1 MALYDDNAE
10 VGPAGNYQ
18 AWQHDSSIQQ
28 RGICHNY
35 QIHNRQPIYPQ
46 RFARIPGVSEVV
58 SQNIYN
64 ELVSNNQ
71 IDANN
76 YAIYSPEIQTNVTSN
91 PSSYP
96 NIIALSGVIRLE
108 ILNQIGTCNA
118 EHNFYSDFNYESL
131 QFLNHLCNSNPVLIE
146 QNKTNFKLQLFPN
159 PASTEVHIEGMN
171 SFVDFKVSV
180 FDLFGKLVFA
190 ENNHQKIDISNLT
203 DGVYVV
209 KIQQDN
215 AFYFEKLIKTSK
227 NN

>member
-1 MALYDDNAE
+1 M
-10 VGPAGNYQ
+10 
-18 AWQHDSSIQQ
+18 
-28 RGICHNY
+28 
-35 QIHNRQPIYPQ
+35 
-46 RFARIPGVSEVV
+46 
-58 SQNIYN
+58 
-64 ELVSNNQ
+64 
-71 IDANN
+71 
-76 YAIYSPEIQTNVTSN
+76 
-91 PSSYP
+91 
-96 NIIALSGVIRLE
+96 SGGIRLE

-146 QNKTNFKLQLFPN
+146 QNSTKLNLQLFPN
-159 PASTEVHIEGMN
+159 PASTEVYIDGIN
-171 SFVDFKVSV
+171 SFVDFKISV

-190 ENNHQKIDISNLT
+190 ENNNRKIDISNLT